1 MKRQRV
7 GGLILSLI
15 LAASSYGSP
24 QDARMTGT
32 MNEGKITIRV
42 HNYAQVK
49 RSVLL
54 PATRAAADI
63 LQEAGVESV
72 WVECMDGQTEW
83 PDVSCTSPVT
93 PLDLVL
99 NLLPRSQAKK
109 FHFRDEIFG
118 VAFQTMGE
126 DFGVYASVF
135 YDNVKACAAQRKLD
149 LAPLLGYV
157 IAHELAHLLLGPSS
171 HSSHGIMRDSWSGKE
186 LLAAEQRGL
195 SFSTSEK
202 KRLQI
207 TLTARTLAVSNGA
220 VSPESLPIAN
230 AKTNSAAAMK

>member
-7 GGLILSLI
+7 GGLVLSLI

-24 QDARMTGT
+24 QDAGMTET

-42 HNYAQVK
+42 HNYAQVNP
-49 RSVLL
+49 SVLI

-63 LQEAGVESV
+63 LQQAGVESV
-72 WVECMDGQTEW
+72 WVECGQTES
-83 PDVSCTSPVT
+83 PDAACTSPVT

-118 VAFQTMGE
+118 VAFQTVGE

-135 YDNVKACAAQRKLD
+135 YDNVKTCAAQRKLD

-171 HSSHGIMRDSWSGKE
+171 HSSHGVMRDSWSGKE

-195 SFSTSEK
+195 SFSSSEK

-207 TLTARTLAVSNGA
+207 TLTARTLAVLNGA

-230 AKTNSAAAMK
+230 TKTNSAAAMK